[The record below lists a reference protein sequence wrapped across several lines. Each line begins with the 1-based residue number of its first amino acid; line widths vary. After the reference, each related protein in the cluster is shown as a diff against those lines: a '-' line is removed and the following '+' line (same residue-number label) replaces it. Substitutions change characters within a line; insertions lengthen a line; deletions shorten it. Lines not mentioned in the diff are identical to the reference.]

1 MRSLK
6 RTSLDSLPAID
17 KFNALD
23 FYSDIRKTSYVNT
36 TERRMGTWNG
46 GHGTAKYR
54 GNIGRLGWVWCGGG
68 WGWNS
73 RVLSR
78 RGLKRGKQRDR
89 DLREGAA

>member
-46 GHGTAKYR
+46 DTEPQNTEGTSVDW
-54 GNIGRLGWVWCGGG
+54 GGCGGG